1 MRKGF
6 LGISILIL
14 VLLFVSSSAL
24 MAQRRPNRP
33 AAQAAP
39 PAAPARN
46 DLKLTYRTTTSGQS
60 MENTT
65 LLKGARERTEMKLGY
80 GRDII
85 NVTQCDLK
93 RTIQISDSAKKYVIT
108 PMETSDA
115 PANNGQVARPV
126 VEPSR
131 SGGVITYT
139 TNAVDTGERKEMFGF
154 QARHVKT
161 SMIVESSPDACSQ
174 VKQRV
179 ETDGWYID
187 FSFGLNCDIGHRG
200 PMGGPSPRGG
210 CRDAVRFNRQGAART
225 GYALQETTTSYGPDG
240 RVAFSSTKEVIELSR
255 EPLDAALFDIPA
267 GYVEAASAQELY
279 AMPSM
284 ADMMQMSESRP
295 PAAGNQSNASNMS
308 KGKASGVIRVG
319 VVQINNKTDKGISQ
333 ESLRQRLIGELQGDS
348 VEAVPLN
355 AISPREAEA
364 EAKAKQCDFILYT
377 DLAGLKTSAAKKMG
391 GFLGRA
397 TGVGS
402 GGVDKTEAKVEFQL
416 FAVGETAAR
425 LKSAA
430 TAKEEG
436 DEASAGTALDQEA
449 KQVSAEVRKS
459 RRG

>member
-1 MRKGF
+1 MKRF
-6 LGISILIL
+6 WAISALIVL

-24 MAQRRPNRP
+24 MAQRRPNRTAP
-33 AAQAAP
+33 QAAP
-39 PAAPARN
+39 PATPARN
-46 DLKLTYRTTTSGQS
+46 DLKITYRTTTSGQA

-65 LLKGARERTEMKLGY
+65 MLKGARERTEMKMGY

-108 PMETSDA
+108 PMDTPDA
-115 PANNGQVARPV
+115 PASSGPAARPV

-131 SGGVITYT
+131 KGGVITYT

-161 SMIVESSPDACSQ
+161 SMTIESSPDACTPI
-174 VKQRV
+174 KQRV

-187 FSFGLNCDIGHRG
+187 FSYGLNCDLGGRA
-200 PMGGPSPRGG
+200 PMGMPSSRGG
-210 CRDAVRFNRQGAART
+210 CRDVVRFNRQGAART

-240 RVAFSSTKEVIELSR
+240 RVAFTSTKEVIELSR

-284 ADMMQMSESRP
+284 ADMMQMSKNQQPAADDRPNESRI
-295 PAAGNQSNASNMS
+295 NNA
-308 KGKASGVIRVG
+308 KTPGTIRIG
-319 VVQINNKTDKGISQ
+319 VVQINNKTDRGVSQ
-333 ESLRQRLIGELQGDS
+333 ESLRQRLIGELQGDG

-355 AISPREAEA
+355 GISPREADV
-364 EAKAKQCDFILYT
+364 EAKAKQCDFILFT
-377 DLAGLKTSAAKKMG
+377 DLTGLKASAAKKLG

-397 TGVGS
+397 AGV
-402 GGVDKTEAKVEFQL
+402 GGVDKTEARVEFQL
-416 FAVGETAAR
+416 FAVAESAAR

-436 DEASAGTALDQEA
+436 DEASAGTALVQEA
-449 KQVSAEVRKS
+449 KQVSAAARK
-459 RRG
+459 RQ